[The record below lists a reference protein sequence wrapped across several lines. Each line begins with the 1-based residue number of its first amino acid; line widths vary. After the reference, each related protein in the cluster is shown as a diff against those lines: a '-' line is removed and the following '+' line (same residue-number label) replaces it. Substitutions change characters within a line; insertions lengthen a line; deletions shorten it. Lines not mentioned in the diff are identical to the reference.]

1 MVEGMVD
8 GMMDVATVDGN
19 TNERRT
25 DVEGKKNKNEQ
36 FLLQKL
42 T

>member
-19 TNERRT
+19 TNERT
-25 DVEGKKNKNEQ
+25 NVEGKKNKKEQ